1 MQVGRYPPIVAR
13 RISCVQ
19 VAATWDMQRVP
30 LSHKHQT
37 RVPIRP
43 VKPLWDVAAEP
54 THLQRTPNSAPLIP
68 SNGCPIPFP
77 TRSPRQTTSDLVAR
91 SRRPIRVQK
100 ASGRNES
107 RSHPRVSSPPP
118 FREWQKWQRCQRLSP
133 PELLP
138 ERGPGFVSR
147 PIRAR
152 SVRTTIFSPHKMFR
166 FKVRRYRSS
175 CTASEPLNPPA
186 PRQPPSANPGWV
198 RIRAGEHRRQRRS
211 PPSSLGCSAAFQ
223 ALIPASC
230 EWQATPSLPL
240 SVSLQGRDRAS
251 GTRFFAS
258 VTWFLS
264 VSECRHG
271 RRLSVGTKI

>member
-107 RSHPRVSSPPP
+107 RSHPRVSSPPFSGVAEVAAVP
-118 FREWQKWQRCQRLSP
+118 TAVPSGAPSGERPRFRISTNTGAKRPHHDLLSP
-133 PELLP
+133 QNVSFQSATVPEQLHRL
-138 ERGPGFVSR
+138 
-147 PIRAR
+147 RA
-152 SVRTTIFSPHKMFR
+152 P
-166 FKVRRYRSS
+166 
-175 CTASEPLNPPA
+175 
-186 PRQPPSANPGWV
+186 QPPG
-198 RIRAGEHRRQRRS
+198 
-211 PPSSLGCSAAFQ
+211 SAAATERQ
-223 ALIPASC
+223 SGMGTYSSRGAQTAEAIP
-230 EWQATPSLPL
+230 TILFGML
-240 SVSLQGRDRAS
+240 SRIS
-251 GTRFFAS
+251 GS
-258 VTWFLS
+258 HPCQL
-264 VSECRHG
+264 
-271 RRLSVGTKI
+271 